1 MHSLL
6 KSQLE
11 RHFGSLDKIPQ
22 AWQAFIATVNQT
34 YGNFDAERAELEHDI
49 ELRSQELM
57 QLNSQ
62 MWAAVPDIF
71 LRLDR
76 FGTILDCKRGNTKE
90 IYLPQTNLLGKR
102 LQDFLP
108 ETINAQLD
116 AAINQLQPT
125 RPIGRLEHSLTRL
138 GEERFYEARLLRLPE
153 AQVIVVIRNI
163 TERKQTEAA
172 LRQSEAQLK
181 RQAAKLEKTLSALQ
195 KAQAQLV
202 QTEKM
207 SGLGQLVAGIAHEIN
222 NPVNFISGNL
232 PYLNQYVQDLVR
244 LVRLYQQHY
253 PNPVPE
259 IAAEARAIELEF
271 LLRDLPQLETSIETG
286 AERIR
291 QIVVSLK
298 SFSRLDE
305 AEMKQ
310 VDIHEG
316 IESTLLILQNRLK
329 ATTKRPGIQ
338 TIKQYG
344 NLPKVKCYAG
354 RLNQVFMNLLVN
366 AIDALEQ
373 QNRDLSAD
381 ELQAHP
387 SIIEIQTEA
396 SQDNSSVIVRIRDN
410 GPGIALDAQARLFDP
425 FFTTKPVGQGTGLGL
440 SISYQII
447 TEQHQGKLECNST
460 LGRGA
465 EFWLEIPVKP
475 QTSGQE

>member
-11 RHFGSLDKIPQ
+11 QHFGSLEKVPQ
-22 AWQAFIATVNQT
+22 AWQALIATINQT
-34 YGNFDAERAELEHDI
+34 YQEFDAQQAELEGEL

-57 QLNSQ
+57 QLNAH
-62 MWAAVPDIF
+62 MWDAIPDLF

-76 FGTILDCKRGNTKE
+76 SGTILDYKRGNKE
-90 IYLPQTNLLGKR
+90 ETYLPQTDLLGKP

-108 ETINAQLD
+108 ETISAQLNT
-116 AAINQLQPT
+116 AIDQLQPT
-125 RPIGRLEHSLTRL
+125 RPIARFEHSLTRS
-138 GEERFYEARLLRLPE
+138 ESERFYEARLLRLPE
-153 AQVIVVIRNI
+153 GKIIVIIRNI

-172 LRQSEAQLK
+172 LRQSETQLKHQAAQLE
-181 RQAAKLEKTLSALQ
+181 RTLSALQ
-195 KAQAQLV
+195 NAQTQLV

-232 PYLNQYVQDLVR
+232 PYLSQYVQDLVR

-253 PNPVPE
+253 PDPVPE
-259 IAAEARAIELEF
+259 IVTEARAIELEF
-271 LLRDLPQLETSIETG
+271 LLRDLPQLEASIETG

-316 IESTLLILQNRLK
+316 IESTLLILQSRLK
-329 ATTKRPGIQ
+329 ATAKRPGIQ

-344 NLPKVKCYAG
+344 NLPQVKCYAG
-354 RLNQVFMNLLVN
+354 RLNQVFMNLLAN

-373 QNRDLSAD
+373 RNRDLSAD
-381 ELQAHP
+381 ELQVHP
-387 SIIEIQTEA
+387 SVIEIQTDV
-396 SQDNSSVIVRIRDN
+396 SQANTSVIVRIRDN
-410 GPGIALDAQARLFDP
+410 GPGITLAAQARLFDP
-425 FFTTKPVGQGTGLGL
+425 FFTTKPVGKGTGLGL
-440 SISYQII
+440 SISYQIV
-447 TEQHQGKLECNST
+447 TEQHQGKLGCNST
-460 LGRGA
+460 PGQGA
-465 EFWLEIPVKP
+465 EFWLEIPVQP
-475 QTSGQE
+475 QVSKQE